1 MNLMRLIRLLL
12 LAVIV
17 CLIAYSY
24 HPDNFDITGVLINSS
39 YSKYAAILI
48 GVLFMLSLNSVKEV
62 LSLKPIR
69 IYIALLIL
77 IAICFTSLY
86 ALSLTTTICE
96 VRALVISLFSM
107 LLGASFR
114 LNNKEIILISIIFS
128 IAVLSIGY
136 LQISQNMGNF
146 SIEDGYINTAKNAF
160 GPLVAIAGTLSVLIT
175 FTPSINIFV
184 RTISVLISILALVE
198 IATIRA
204 RLATITFLLLS
215 AFIIYKNFKRLSK
228 VKAHTGIYYIVGA
241 IIVAIAFIGLHEY
254 VWDSLTRNK
263 EGDFTS
269 GRLGVYYDGID
280 IFSQNPLWGNLVV
293 NEKIAWVHNYLLL
306 ILSEYGI
313 IISLP
318 LLILFFYL
326 LSIIVKGIRRAD
338 VSIPQNY
345 GLIIILISFIISLG
359 EPTYPYG
366 PGTTNFLP
374 FLLFGVSIGYN
385 HKTR

>member
-12 LAVIV
+12 LAVVV

-24 HPDNFDITGVLINSS
+24 HPDNFDITGALINSS
-39 YSKYAAILI
+39 YSKYAAVLI

-77 IAICFTSLY
+77 IVICFTSLY
-86 ALSLTTTICE
+86 ALGLTTTICE

-136 LQISQNMGNF
+136 LQISQNIGDF

-241 IIVAIAFIGLHEY
+241 IIVAIAFLGLHEY

-269 GRLGVYYDGID
+269 GRLGAYYDGID

-326 LSIIVKGIRRAD
+326 LSIIVKGIIRAD

-345 GLIIILISFIISLG
+345 GFIIILISFIISLG